1 MNIRNPQ
8 IFSLVNLQKLR
19 LTRILFN
26 RPCSAGKNSFQ
37 KTLSPLFLLSGLNE
51 GSRSRC
57 QKLSPARWS
66 QMLDFTDGKVFW
78 SPRPHPRHSWS
89 FWCCGT
95 RKHRQV
101 ARWCSYD
108 MLKSFPSNI
117 ILQNSF
123 DQISHCKMAK
133 LNYGQ
138 ILHCKMLLCFA
149 KYYTALANI
158 TLVFKY
164 HIIFILPDQTDEL
177 HLGSCP
183 ENLLPTPHY
192 SSKRLFNRS
201 FRREPK
207 KCDFLSIPRL
217 GGILPLCQVNCPIPI
232 RYSTSFFVLS
242 PFMENVTRQWSGWWE
257 KN

>member
-8 IFSLVNLQKLR
+8 IFSLINLQKLR

-37 KTLSPLFLLSGLNE
+37 KTLSPPCLLSGWNE

-57 QKLSPARWS
+57 QKLSPARWR

-117 ILQNSF
+117 TLQNSF
-123 DQISHCKMAK
+123 DQISHCKI
-133 LNYGQ
+133 
-138 ILHCKMLLCFA
+138 ILTE
-149 KYYTALANI
+149 YYIVKCIWPNNALSRNKQTSCIQTLQHMFWPNI
-158 TLVFKY
+158 TW
-164 HIIFILPDQTDEL
+164 Q
-177 HLGSCP
+177 
-183 ENLLPTPHY
+183 N
-192 SSKRLFNRS
+192 
-201 FRREPK
+201 
-207 KCDFLSIPRL
+207 
-217 GGILPLCQVNCPIPI
+217 
-232 RYSTSFFVLS
+232 
-242 PFMENVTRQWSGWWE
+242 
-257 KN
+257 